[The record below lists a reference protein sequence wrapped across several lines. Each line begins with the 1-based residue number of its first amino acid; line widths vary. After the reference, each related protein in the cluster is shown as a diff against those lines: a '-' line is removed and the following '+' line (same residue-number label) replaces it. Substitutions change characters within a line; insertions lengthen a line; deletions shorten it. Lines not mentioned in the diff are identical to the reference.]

1 MLLIS
6 KLIMNN
12 WKSHEESEL
21 EFSPGTNGLIGIVGS
36 GKTSVLDAICF
47 SLFGTFPKLQY
58 RKIKLDDVIMKK
70 PEMKDYAEV
79 EIFFVMNGNEYF
91 VKRIIERG
99 RGTSYSE
106 IKENGKMLES
116 PSTTNVTNIVENKL
130 KVNYELFS
138 KAIYSEQNSVDYFLR
153 LGKGE
158 RMKKIDELLMIN
170 RFEKTRSNSVKL
182 TNKLI
187 ERKVAK
193 QDVLDKLNIDEIRK
207 QIDDIKKSISNLK
220 DEQVRYKNE
229 LSSISEKRKQTENE
243 VNKLKRFK
251 EKFEKL
257 KRSEN
262 GLSASIET
270 LMADISEIENKLSDM
285 ELDGSDIENQ
295 LSKYEK
301 NVKNFN
307 NLLKEKRSEY
317 DKIREEFTEIST
329 KIEFMKNDKIDKL
342 KSDIE
347 KKIEINR
354 RVKSI
359 KDDNPGN
366 LDEVI
371 SDKKSQL
378 HELIAHME
386 SVRAKVENLQEQ
398 IEKIDSV
405 KGECPVCGTKLSDE
419 KKSELLN
426 EKKELVNE
434 LREKIAK
441 AKRDRIL
448 KEDNIKELEKKCDLL
463 NDLIREISDLDDVKN
478 EFKKT
483 KSLLSDYSSKK
494 YEFKSLM
501 EELSKDVSDLNEKLD
516 CATSKKQRLSLLKSQ
531 VDSYKN
537 KKERISSLKS
547 EKEKIDSKLNNIADE
562 LDSDRLVKN
571 DNLLKDLISR
581 EKELEMRLSG
591 SNDVLN
597 EKTVRLSEYKK
608 SLNLAEREREIIE
621 SLDRII
627 KDLKIFTKALKQ
639 TQQELRKEF
648 IEAVNYTMNKLWET
662 LYPYQDF
669 IGIRLNIEK
678 GDYVL
683 QLQERT
689 TKWVDVEGAAS
700 GGERSIACLA
710 LRMSFAMVLAPQL
723 RWLVL
728 DEPTH
733 NLDSKSVEDLSQTL
747 RERINDIV
755 DQVFV
760 ITHDENLET
769 AITGNLYR
777 LERDKSKDEATKIIS
792 LN

>member
-79 EIFFVMNGNEYF
+79 EIFFVMNGNEYS